1 MIKRLLTPELVI
13 TLQQLD
19 GIGNKTILS
28 KIGENISAPIS
39 TLDELCSLLTTIK
52 GKKFESISNDDLIEA
67 NKCAKRIIAHAEKEG
82 IGIIT
87 YYDSLYPEILRNCK
101 NEQGKLDPPLVL
113 YYRGDIKI
121 LEVPES
127 SLPLNLRNEA
137 SI

>member
-39 TLDELCSLLTTIK
+39 TLDELGSLLTTIK

-87 YYDSLYPEILRNCK
+87 YYDYLYPEILRNCK
-101 NEQGKLDPPLVL
+101 NEHGKLDPP
-113 YYRGDIKI
+113 I
-121 LEVPES
+121 S
-127 SLPLNLRNEA
+127 PLLSRRY
-137 SI
+137 